1 MIESLPE
8 PMYHKFLYPVM
19 TTDDMTRDENVAH
32 MLASIPKNVGQIQYG
47 KSQELQDEDSTT
59 LPRYEQ
65 QSEVAKE
72 EEVTEMEDVLSYGVT
87 SDSPCFHPI
96 MSKSMA
102 PELHSLYK
110 NVALEDDSIF
120 PETSDANS
128 RESEPPTTPS

>member
-1 MIESLPE
+1 MIESLSV
-8 PMYHKFLYPVM
+8 PMYHMHLDLVM
-19 TTDDMTRDENVAH
+19 TTDDMMKEEMVAH
-32 MLASIPKNVGQIQYG
+32 LLASTPKNVGQIQCG

-65 QSEVAKE
+65 QIEDAKK
-72 EEVTEMEDVLSYGVT
+72 EEVTEMEDVHSYGVT

-96 MSKSMA
+96 ISKSMA

-120 PETSDANS
+120 
-128 RESEPPTTPS
+128 